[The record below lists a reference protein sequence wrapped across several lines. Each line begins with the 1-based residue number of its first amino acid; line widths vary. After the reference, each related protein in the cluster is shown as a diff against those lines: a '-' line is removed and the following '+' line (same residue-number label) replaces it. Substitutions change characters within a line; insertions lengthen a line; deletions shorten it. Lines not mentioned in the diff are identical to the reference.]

1 MMKKILCTLASI
13 LLLINTLSA
22 QNLNLEIWE
31 IQGEELFTHYLN
43 QFVET
48 NENIVQQLEMIT
60 FSSKHRL
67 IDLIITKQHLME

>member
-1 MMKKILCTLASI
+1 MKIILCTLASI

-31 IQGEELFTHYLN
+31 IQGEELFTPYLN

-48 NENIVQQLEMIT
+48 NENIVT
-60 FSSKHRL
+60 AVG
-67 IDLIITKQHLME
+67 DD